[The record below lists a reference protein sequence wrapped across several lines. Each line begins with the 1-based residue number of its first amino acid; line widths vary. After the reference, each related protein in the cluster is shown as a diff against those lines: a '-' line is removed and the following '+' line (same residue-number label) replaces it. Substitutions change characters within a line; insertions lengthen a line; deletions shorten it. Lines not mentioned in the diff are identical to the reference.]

1 MLYTYE
7 KAVRHH
13 WKVPFAG
20 RGPPP
25 GRRECGPEQF
35 PPPLCAWGRRLF
47 AEVSMSKRNPLSHAV
62 SVALSVNRT
71 IFLRLHG
78 AEGEVIA
85 HAPLRAIEAAKVASE
100 LLSRIDDAR
109 KDIVIEGKPLHH

>member
-1 MLYTYE
+1 
-7 KAVRHH
+7 
-13 WKVPFAG
+13 
-20 RGPPP
+20 
-25 GRRECGPEQF
+25 
-35 PPPLCAWGRRLF
+35 
-47 AEVSMSKRNPLSHAV
+47 MSKRNPLSNAV

-100 LLSRIDDAR
+100 LLSRIDDAQ
-109 KDIVIEGKPLHH
+109 KDVVIEGKSRRTNHEYRERQ